1 MVILI
6 KANMFSLFGR
16 VKKNDVWYMVLKNA
30 AIVVWPLLAC
40 TNRDSGGSSVS
51 ACPVYL
57 FLRSREPLKV
67 GVLYLPCAVAYNP
80 IGNTGTLLGL
90 FLVSSS
96 SSCKQRKKNTH
107 TEQIGEIKHGTSSL
121 VICTPYQVN
130 TRAGLL
136 ARSMWRQ
143 LLTAHSFRGQH
154 ACFAN

>member
-90 FLVSSS
+90 LWCVS
-96 SSCKQRKKNTH
+96 SSCKHRKKKSH
-107 TEQIGEIKHGTSSL
+107 TEQIREVKHGTSSL
-121 VICTPYQVN
+121 VTCTPYQVN

-136 ARSMWRQ
+136 ARSMRRQ